1 MKAYPDVD
9 HVAVPF
15 PGLSEAEKGDL
26 EGLIR
31 QLHSGGK
38 GPEELVHRLAVLEED
53 VGRLARLV
61 LRLDQEIDVLS
72 HLLQLSEARQR
83 CCEKLVAGTATRP
96 SGDHGRHQP

>member
-38 GPEELVHRLAVLEED
+38 GAEELVQRLAALEED

-61 LRLDQEIDVLS
+61 LRLDQEVEVLS

-83 CCEKLVAGTATRP
+83 CCEKMVVGTAAR
-96 SGDHGRHQP
+96 SAGDRGRHQP